1 MDNLRKNVRFLRK
14 EKGYTLEQFG
24 RIIGLTKNTV
34 SSFESG
40 ATGISI
46 EILIKL
52 RDIFNVS
59 LDDWIFKDLTKK

>member
-34 SSFESG
+34 SSFESET
-40 ATGISI
+40 TGISI

-52 RDIFNVS
+52 RDVFNVS
-59 LDDWIFKDLTKK
+59 LDDLIFKDLTKK

>member
-24 RIIGLTKNTV
+24 RIIGLTKNTI

-40 ATGISI
+40 TTGISI

-52 RDIFNVS
+52 RDVFNVS
-59 LDDWIFKDLTKK
+59 LDDLIFKDLTKK